1 MRKCLSPKVQ
11 FSILF
16 FSYITLND
24 CFSVM
29 QLKFAK
35 DRLLLPRF
43 MAKNDQYNKWV
54 RKKDSDT
61 AFLSI
66 VLKILRLEI
75 WESQL

>member
-1 MRKCLSPKVQ
+1 
-11 FSILF
+11 
-16 FSYITLND
+16 
-24 CFSVM
+24 M

-75 WESQL
+75 RESQL

>member
-1 MRKCLSPKVQ
+1 
-11 FSILF
+11 
-16 FSYITLND
+16 
-24 CFSVM
+24 M

-61 AFLSI
+61 AFF
-66 VLKILRLEI
+66 
-75 WESQL
+75 